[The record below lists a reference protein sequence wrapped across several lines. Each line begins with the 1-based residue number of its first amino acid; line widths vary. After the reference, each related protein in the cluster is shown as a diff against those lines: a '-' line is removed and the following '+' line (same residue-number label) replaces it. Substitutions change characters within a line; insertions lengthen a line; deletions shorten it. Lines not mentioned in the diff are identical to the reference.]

1 MQKLWLKYKDEDG
14 TENRIEVARELFTV
28 GRHSECTLVSRDS
41 RLSREHL
48 RIERDGGEFIA
59 VDPGSSNG
67 TTVNGQKLSS
77 PRSLKDGDALDLGGG
92 LQIAVEVEE
101 SVNAVPSPVRQYASL
116 DPASPD
122 LAAAGPAASV
132 LPTSAA
138 PASADGAGI
147 PAGFFIFA
155 PLLAILV
162 LAVVVGAVVLFGV
175 GGGNGPAESND
186 IGYASDDEDK
196 PSSRGDGDE
205 DDVPKPSRSPSP
217 AASGTPAD
225 SGPDVSPSP
234 SGRPPDVPLPG
245 DMDEVRKIERN
256 AAGFLKQIAENDSN
270 PFITGEQ
277 ARRVNA
283 KIKQIS
289 RNPSLAENIRS
300 AKAGA
305 ARIKSLGTAKNLNP
319 YFLAVA
325 GITKLGNSRG
335 GVAEAVDGIV
345 GPYDQLAV
353 HNPTSLADDVL
364 LLVAA
369 FDQGV
374 AGENTKLR
382 DTIEA
387 LGRKDKSTPPRE
399 IRSIWYL
406 EKAGKLTPA
415 DVDRVLTFL
424 AIGTI
429 AQNPK
434 DFGVNTEPLRL

>member
-1 MQKLWLKYKDEDG
+1 MQKLWLKYNDEHG
-14 TENRIEVARELFTV
+14 TENRVAVDRDVFTI
-28 GRHSECTLVSRDS
+28 GRHSECGLVHRDS

-48 RIERDGGEFIA
+48 RIERGGSEYTA

-67 TTVNGQKLSS
+67 TTVNGQKLGS
-77 PRSLKDGDALDLGGG
+77 PRTLGDGDVLDLGGG
-92 LQIAVEVEE
+92 LQIKVEVEG
-101 SVNAVPSPVRQYASL
+101 SADAMPSPIQDANPVPVTL
-116 DPASPD
+116 DPP
-122 LAAAGPAASV
+122 ASV
-132 LPTSAA
+132 PPFSHLPVAA
-138 PASADGAGI
+138 PPDSAGGAGI

-162 LAVVVGAVVLFGV
+162 LAVVVGAVVLFGGGKDPV
-175 GGGNGPAESND
+175 GSND
-186 IGYASDDEDK
+186 IVYTSDDEDK
-196 PSSRGDGDE
+196 PSRRGDPGD
-205 DDVPKPSRSPSP
+205 DDEPKPSKSATPP
-217 AASGTPAD
+217 VSGTPAN
-225 SGPDVSPSP
+225 SGPGVSDPPS
-234 SGRPPDVPLPG
+234 RPPDDIPLPG
-245 DMDEVRKIERN
+245 DMEEVKKVERN
-256 AAGFLKQIAENDSN
+256 AAAFLKQIAGNDSN

-289 RNPSLAENIRS
+289 RTPSLAENIRS

-353 HNPTSLADDVL
+353 HNPTSLADDIL

-369 FDQGV
+369 YDQGA

-382 DTIEA
+382 DIIEA

-406 EKAGKLTPA
+406 EKAGKLTSA
-415 DVDRVLTFL
+415 EIDRAITFL

-434 DFGVNTEPLRL
+434 EFGVNTEPLRL